1 MKSRM
6 EKYYD
11 SNEEFVGRAAK
22 NENLYRKKDYSVYS
36 SNETIIAPN
45 NEIDITK
52 LKDIIQSREDYQRA
66 KSYRNM
72 LSDKKFDYNDV
83 PYEEDTYEEK
93 NYDINEILKK
103 VKDEKGNISEE
114 DKIRKLRNTQYD
126 ILSNLNIKSKN
137 QEEAITKVDLETQK
151 AELQG
156 LIDKVTKKNNIRNEE
171 ASLLNLEEQTDVTDE
186 NNDSALD
193 LLSDLKSE
201 GHTIVTDPIKPA
213 AEFEVNKEEL
223 VPNEKDPDETSF
235 YSDSFTFSKRDFEGL
250 QDLEIEE
257 KSGSGLI
264 KLLIVILILI
274 IIVVGVLVLD
284 YFYHFLPFM

>member
-103 VKDEKGNISEE
+103 VKDEKGNINEE

-137 QEEAITKVDLETQK
+137 QEEVVTKVDLETQK

-264 KLLIVILILI
+264 KLLIIILILI

>member
-103 VKDEKGNISEE
+103 VKDEKGNIKEE

-126 ILSNLNIKSKN
+126 ILSNLNIKCKN

-156 LIDKVTKKNNIRNEE
+156 LIDKVTKKNSIQNEE
-171 ASLLNLEEQTDVTDE
+171 ANLLNLEEQTYVTDE

-264 KLLIVILILI
+264 KLLIIILILI

>member
-103 VKDEKGNISEE
+103 VKDEKGNINEE

-201 GHTIVTDPIKPA
+201 GHTIVTDPIEPA

-264 KLLIVILILI
+264 KLLIIILILI

>member
-11 SNEEFVGRAAK
+11 SNEEFVGRTAK

-72 LSDKKFDYNDV
+72 LSDKKFEYNDI
-83 PYEEDTYEEK
+83 PYEEEQYEEK
-93 NYDINEILKK
+93 NYDINAILKK
-103 VKDEKGNISEE
+103 VKDEKNNIDEE
-114 DKIRKLRNTQYD
+114 NQNRKLRNTQYD
-126 ILSNLNIKSKN
+126 ILSNLNIKSKKH
-137 QEEAITKVDLETQK
+137 EEEPVTKVDLESQK

-156 LIDKVTKKNNIRNEE
+156 LIDKVTRKNNIQDEE
-171 ASLLNLEEQTDVTDE
+171 SNLIQ
-186 NNDSALD
+186 NDNDNDPLG

-201 GHTIVTDPIKPA
+201 TQKIVTDPVQPA
-213 AEFEVNKEEL
+213 EDFEVNKEEL
-223 VPNEKDPDETSF
+223 IPTEKDEDESSF
-235 YSDSFTFSKRDFEGL
+235 YSDSFTFSKRDFESF
-250 QDLEIEE
+250 QDLEVEE
-257 KSGSGLI
+257 TSGSGLI

>member
-264 KLLIVILILI
+264 KLLIIILILI

>member
-201 GHTIVTDPIKPA
+201 GHTIVTDPIEPA

-264 KLLIVILILI
+264 KLLIIILILI

>member
-103 VKDEKGNISEE
+103 VKDEKGNINEE

-264 KLLIVILILI
+264 KLLIIILILI